1 MDVTWYRNKVA
12 NVPKYRSLK
21 WQDKVRQMPDRQV
34 IALYYKFKEDG
45 LFDKRRKEVKEDS
58 KYYQMTIFDFL

>member
-1 MDVTWYRNKVA
+1 
-12 NVPKYRSLK
+12 
-21 WQDKVRQMPDRQV
+21 MPDRQV
-34 IALYYKFKEDG
+34 IALYHKFKKDG